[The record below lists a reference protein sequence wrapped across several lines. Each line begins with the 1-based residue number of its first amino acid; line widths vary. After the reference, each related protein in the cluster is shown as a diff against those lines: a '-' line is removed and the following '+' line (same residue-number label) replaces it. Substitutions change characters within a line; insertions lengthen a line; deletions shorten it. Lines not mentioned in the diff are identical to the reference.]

1 MEGTHVWTFRR
12 EELDLCCLVILLR
25 IDLAVV
31 DVLSA
36 FDGLCFAT
44 NGSERGRL
52 NVSMR
57 SSSIGIQRYSHHSRR
72 KEELHHQSVRRLT
85 SPDDTPAMMIVVGW
99 CERVDCNNDGK

>member
-44 NGSERGRL
+44 NESERGL
-52 NVSMR
+52 
-57 SSSIGIQRYSHHSRR
+57 
-72 KEELHHQSVRRLT
+72 L
-85 SPDDTPAMMIVVGW
+85 
-99 CERVDCNNDGK
+99 